1 MRNLL
6 IVLISGLACSLSAN
20 QAHAL
25 DRQKILEP
33 FFSTVMV
40 RAYHADGGLGYGS
53 GVVIAS
59 NKVLTN
65 CHVLRESGK
74 PWVSRGEDV
83 YQVLS
88 VQADMWHD
96 ICILNTDPLPFKPVI
111 LGDTSKLKKDEQ
123 VIAIGHSN
131 GVASP
136 MISVGSIKSLYALDQ
151 AHIIRSTAKFALG
164 ASGSGLYN
172 EDGELVGINT
182 FKTLGRQAYYYALPV
197 EWIKQLE
204 QRQPETRFPLVGQAL
219 WEATQESR
227 LYFLLIA
234 IPELQGDWNAL
245 ARIAGQWTGAEPD
258 NAEAW
263 YELGLAQEH
272 LRQADAAE
280 LSYKRALSL
289 DPVNTDAMFRLGV
302 MAAHQGKQEEAHA
315 MEVSLAKVS
324 EKLALEFRKASACD
338 QACQDDQQNSKT
350 NTP

>member
-1 MRNLL
+1 MRNVF
-6 IVLISGLACSLSAN
+6 IVIACWLASTSAY
-20 QAHAL
+20 AL

-33 FFSTVMV
+33 FFSTVLV
-40 RAYHADGGLGYGS
+40 RAYRADGGLAYGS
-53 GVVIAS
+53 GVVVAS
-59 NKVLTN
+59 NKVITN

-83 YQVLS
+83 YQVQS

-96 ICILNTDPLPFKPVI
+96 LCILNTDTLPFKPVT
-111 LGDTSKLKKDEQ
+111 LGETSRLKKDEQ

-151 AHIIRSTAKFALG
+151 AHIIRSSAKFALG

-172 EDGELVGINT
+172 EAGELVGINT

-219 WEATQESR
+219 WEASQQSH

-234 IPELQGDWNAL
+234 IPELQGDWAAL
-245 ARIAGQWTGAEPD
+245 AQIAAQWTAAEPD
-258 NAEAW
+258 NSEAW

-272 LRQADAAE
+272 LQQLEAAD
-280 LSYKRALSL
+280 LSYKRALNL
-289 DPVNTDAMFRLGV
+289 DPLNTDAMFHLGV
-302 MAAHQGKQEEAHA
+302 MAAHQGHHEQASAIEA
-315 MEVSLAKVS
+315 SLAKVS
-324 EKLALEFRKASACD
+324 EKLALEFRKAAACD
-338 QACQDDQQNSKT
+338 PACQDAQQNSQIQAK
-350 NTP
+350 

>member
-6 IVLISGLACSLSAN
+6 IVVTCCLASTT
-20 QAHAL
+20 AHAL

-33 FFSTVMV
+33 FFSTVLV
-40 RAYHADGGLGYGS
+40 RAYRADGGMSYGS

-83 YQVLS
+83 YHVQS

-96 ICILNTDPLPFKPVI
+96 LCVLNTDALPFKPVA

-172 EDGELVGINT
+172 EAGELIGINT

-204 QRQPETRFPLVGQAL
+204 QRQPETTFPLIGQAL
-219 WEATQESR
+219 WEASQQSR

-234 IPELQGDWNAL
+234 IPELQGDWAAL

-258 NAEAW
+258 NGEAW
-263 YELGLAQEH
+263 YELGLAQEN
-272 LRQADAAE
+272 LQQLEAAE
-280 LSYKRALSL
+280 ISYQRALSL

-302 MAAHQGKQEEAHA
+302 MSAHQGNQEQANA
-315 MEVSLAKVS
+315 MEASISKVS
-324 EKLALEFRKASACD
+324 EKLALEFRKAAACD
-338 QACQDDQQNSKT
+338 QDCQKASATDQAPK
-350 NTP
+350 